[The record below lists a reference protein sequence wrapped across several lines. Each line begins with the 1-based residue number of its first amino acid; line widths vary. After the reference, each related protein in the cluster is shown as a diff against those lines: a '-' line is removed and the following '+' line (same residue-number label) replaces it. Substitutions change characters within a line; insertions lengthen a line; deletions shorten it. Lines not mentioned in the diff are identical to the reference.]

1 MNVFPASRGLS
12 RRETFLSFFRET
24 FLSFLSLIFA
34 SSWETSASREMNVYQ
49 YIVSYFDFDVDWE
62 TLYLGHALN
71 LFPLVIKNNY

>member
-1 MNVFPASRGLS
+1 MNVF
-12 RRETFLSFFRET
+12 
-24 FLSFLSLIFA
+24 
-34 SSWETSASREMNVYQ
+34 Q